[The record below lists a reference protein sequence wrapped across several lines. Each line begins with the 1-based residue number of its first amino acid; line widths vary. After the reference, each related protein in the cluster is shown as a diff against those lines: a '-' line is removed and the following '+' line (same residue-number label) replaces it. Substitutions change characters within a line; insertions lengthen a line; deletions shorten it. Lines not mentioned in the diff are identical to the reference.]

1 MKKIKLIILI
11 TVLIAGSVTNLS
23 AQGRQAR
30 TSSAR
35 AAYGLAPEK
44 IKSKKKKRPK
54 ARRDKVVSITREKK
68 KPAPK
73 KRSNWAG

>member
-1 MKKIKLIILI
+1 MEKIRIIILI
-11 TVLIAGSVTNLS
+11 IVFIAGSVITLP

-35 AAYGLAPEK
+35 AAYGLAPERMK
-44 IKSKKKKRPK
+44 PKKKKRPK
-54 ARRDKVVSITREKK
+54 AKRDKVVSITREKK
-68 KPAPK
+68 KSAPK